1 MSPRR
6 SKEGEEGPGGK
17 SENMEEIDKGE
28 EEKHGVAYWG
38 QEVVWCGVLQ
48 RHRHTRRS
56 VTDFRRC

>member
-1 MSPRR
+1 M
-6 SKEGEEGPGGK
+6 

-28 EEKHGVAYWG
+28 EEKHGVACWG